1 MWEHQERLRQWGQL
15 TDLDV
20 HFGRFV
26 ARLAGCETPE
36 LVMAACLASHW
47 TGNSHVCLDL
57 NELAGT
63 SLFAD
68 VGAPWTAP
76 PLESWTS
83 KLLASPVVGRPGDF
97 RPLVLDD
104 DGRLYL
110 YRYWEC
116 ERQLVEDLLHRAA
129 DDAPGVDELRL

>member
-1 MWEHQERLRQWGQL
+1 MWEQLERLRQWGQL

-20 HFGRFV
+20 HFGRFM
-26 ARLAGCETPE
+26 ARLAGCEAPE
-36 LVMAACLASHW
+36 LVMAACLTSHW
-47 TGNSHVCLDL
+47 TGNGHVCLNL

-68 VGAPWTAP
+68 VGVPWTAP
-76 PLESWTS
+76 ALESWTS
-83 KLLASPVVGRPGDF
+83 KLLASPVVGAPGDF

-110 YRYWEC
+110 YRYWQY
-116 ERQLVEDLLHRAA
+116 ERQLV
-129 DDAPGVDELRL
+129 DD